1 MAALTDKIAIITG
14 ASAGIGAAT
23 ARTLA
28 NAGAQLVL
36 VARRQDRL
44 EALAAELG
52 GNHAVFA
59 ADMAQE
65 DAPQQL
71 FDFVMQRF
79 GRADI
84 LINNAGILRT
94 GSLEEFD
101 LAELRPMIA
110 INYESIVRSCYLF
123 ARAMKAAGSG
133 QIINVSS
140 IGANITAAGVGVY
153 GGLKRALEMFTD
165 SLRIELAGTGVKV
178 GLVAPGTTSTEI
190 FEDMKAHGQPGWDEF
205 LPSLQ
210 PEDIARAIAF
220 IVEQP
225 PHANSCRVHVYSASE
240 VF

>member
-1 MAALTDKIAIITG
+1 MATLTDKIAIITG

-44 EALAAELG
+44 EVLASELG
-52 GNHAVFA
+52 GNHAVLA

-101 LAELRPMIA
+101 LSELRPMIE
-110 INYESIVRSCYLF
+110 IG
-123 ARAMKAAGSG
+123 RAHVLTPVTNAHL
-133 QIINVSS
+133 VCR
-140 IGANITAAGVGVY
+140 
-153 GGLKRALEMFTD
+153 LLLEKTK
-165 SLRIELAGTGVKV
+165 SH
-178 GLVAPGTTSTEI
+178 TT
-190 FEDMKAHGQPGWDEF
+190 
-205 LPSLQ
+205 
-210 PEDIARAIAF
+210 
-220 IVEQP
+220 
-225 PHANSCRVHVYSASE
+225 
-240 VF
+240 

>member
-52 GNHAVFA
+52 GNHAVLA

-110 INYESIVRSCYLF
+110 INYESIVRSRSEEHTSEL
-123 ARAMKAAGSG
+123 
-133 QIINVSS
+133 Q
-140 IGANITAAGVGVY
+140 
-153 GGLKRALEMFTD
+153 
-165 SLRIELAGTGVKV
+165 SL
-178 GLVAPGTTSTEI
+178 
-190 FEDMKAHGQPGWDEF
+190 M
-205 LPSLQ
+205 
-210 PEDIARAIAF
+210 
-220 IVEQP
+220 
-225 PHANSCRVHVYSASE
+225 
-240 VF
+240 

>member
-1 MAALTDKIAIITG
+1 MATLTDKIAIITG

-44 EALAAELG
+44 EVLASELG
-52 GNHAVFA
+52 GNHAVLA

-101 LAELRPMIA
+101 LSELRPMIA
-110 INYESIVRSCYLF
+110 INYESIVRSCYLRSEEHTSELQSLMRTSYAVF
-123 ARAMKAAGSG
+123 C
-133 QIINVSS
+133 
-140 IGANITAAGVGVY
+140 
-153 GGLKRALEMFTD
+153 LKKKT
-165 SLRIELAGTGVKV
+165 
-178 GLVAPGTTSTEI
+178 
-190 FEDMKAHGQPGWDEF
+190 
-205 LPSLQ
+205 
-210 PEDIARAIAF
+210 
-220 IVEQP
+220 
-225 PHANSCRVHVYSASE
+225 
-240 VF
+240 